1 MQRARR
7 ILSIC
12 HPKSEVHSLPNFV
25 QTLALDSNRKVKEKV
40 ACCLLQSKKG
50 RRGKWLAAPKL
61 FYCIDILRG
70 SDRTGA
76 QARKGASSSSSY
88 LLTPSFPPPPQCRK
102 IDLHEGG
109 EEGGG
114 REERK
119 PTTTHRFMAKA
130 TRHAAGRG
138 KSGRR
143 TIHSLLIP
151 PRQSLVWYSG
161 EVVSLSLSRSLPPFL
176 LPLCGLVPKER
187 ETEEPTTSQVS
198 FREMHPWKKKR
209 RRRRRRRREGK
220 KKRKKRSLS
229 LEDSEQEKL

>member
-1 MQRARR
+1 MPPQVRSA
-7 ILSIC
+7 LTAQLCSD
-12 HPKSEVHSLPNFV
+12 PGSGLKSQSEGEGCLL
-25 QTLALDSNRKVKEKV
+25 LAAKQEGEKRKVAGCPKTF
-40 ACCLLQSKKG
+40 LLYRYSKRFRPH
-50 RRGKWLAAPKL
+50 RRPGQE
-61 FYCIDILRG
+61 G
-70 SDRTGA
+70 S
-76 QARKGASSSSSY
+76 
-88 LLTPSFPPPPQCRK
+88 LLLLLLPPHTFLSPPPPQCRK